1 MSAVRYCTQ
10 CLSYRQSFRDLS
22 RGGSPQIDGSDTVS
36 VVGGVAVSDPVTEV
50 IVFKFSF
57 GMFY

>member
-1 MSAVRYCTQ
+1 MCS
-10 CLSYRQSFRDLS
+10 CLQFLPYRQSFIDLS
-22 RGGSPQIDGSDTVS
+22 RGGSPQTHGADTVG
-36 VVGGVAVSDPVTEV
+36 VVGGVAAGDPVTEV